1 MGLIIWRKR
10 SSMISF
16 ASTNTITMGHFVWG
30 TLRRT
35 LLLFVSTSQY
45 HQNNLQAEISEV
57 LGLGSGFR
65 GIHFASLASAGAPT
79 LTEDQSSQLVDALVP
94 VTQKMLTTKDADGNG
109 MISAQCCT
117 KM

>member
-57 LGLGSGFR
+57 LGSGLGLGFR

-79 LTEDQSSQLVDALVP
+79 LTEDQISQLVDALVP

-109 MISAQCCT
+109 MIS
-117 KM
+117 